1 MAVPVKKLSEQDV
14 LKRLSKFPE
23 WSTNAKRTEITKSIA
38 TPSFLVGLGLTAKI
52 AVHAEIMNHHPLI
65 ELTYGGVKIRL
76 STHDVKGLTK
86 LDFDLARRID
96 NLKIR

>member
-1 MAVPVKKLSEQDV
+1 MAFSMKKLSEQDV

-23 WSTNAKRTEITKSIA
+23 WTANAKRTEITKSIA
-38 TPSFLVGLGLTAKI
+38 TTSFLAGLALTAKI

-65 ELTYGGVKIRL
+65 ELTYSGVKIRL

-86 LDFDLARRID
+86 LDFDLAKRID
-96 NLKIR
+96 NLRIK

>member
-1 MAVPVKKLSEQDV
+1 MATLPKKLSPQEV
-14 LKRLSKFPE
+14 IKRLDKFPE
-23 WSTNAKRTEITKSIA
+23 WTTNAKRTEITKNIA
-38 TPSFLVGLGLTAKI
+38 TSSFLIGLGLTAKI

-86 LDFDLARRID
+86 LDFDLAKRID

>member
-1 MAVPVKKLSEQDV
+1 MAVSAKKLSEQDV

-38 TPSFLVGLGLTAKI
+38 TPSFLVALGLTAKI
-52 AVHAEIMNHHPLI
+52 AVHSEIMNHHPLI
-65 ELTYGGVKIRL
+65 ELSYSSVKIRL

-86 LDFDLARRID
+86 LDFDLAKRID